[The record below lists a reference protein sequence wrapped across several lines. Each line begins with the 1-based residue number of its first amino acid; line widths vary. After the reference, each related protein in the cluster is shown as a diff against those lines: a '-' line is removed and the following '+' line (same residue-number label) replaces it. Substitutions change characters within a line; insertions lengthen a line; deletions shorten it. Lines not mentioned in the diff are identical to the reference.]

1 MIMVRNM
8 FVNVMADRKKERD
21 KNIKFDG
28 GRTYLRPTESQKREG
43 KRLIRIYAERNTKA
57 YYNEIASARLI
68 MGASAKRLPGHDL
81 GWLLMS
87 YMRSP
92 EYRSLG
98 ASTRK
103 VRANILD
110 DCANHLG
117 RTRSF
122 NSVVT
127 GEVRALRDS
136 MADRPEAANAR
147 VKALRQVYKWAV
159 SCDLSEINPAGNVP
173 YLPSNN
179 PHGFH
184 TWTEAE
190 IELYESVHEIG
201 TVPRLAI
208 DILQFT
214 GVRRSDAVLLGP
226 PHERQGMLEFT
237 EQKNRK
243 RQPKERII
251 PILPELRVSIDST
264 PTGRFTYLITQFKR
278 PFTRAGF
285 GNWFKKRCRE
295 ANLNHCSAHGIRKAA
310 AVKAAMAGASSKQL
324 MAIFGWDTIKMAEHY
339 TRAAETQRLVQESM
353 HLLRK

>member
-1 MIMVRNM
+1 M
-8 FVNVMADRKKERD
+8 FVYVMPDRKDERE

-43 KRLIRIYAERNTKA
+43 KRLIRIYAERGTEA
-57 YYNEIASARLI
+57 YYNEIEAARLI
-68 MGASAKRLPGHDL
+68 MGTSSQRLPGHDL
-81 GWLLMS
+81 GWLMTC

-98 ASTRK
+98 DSTRK
-103 VRANILD
+103 VRATLLNH
-110 DCANHLG
+110 CAEHLG

-122 NSVVT
+122 NSVVKA
-127 GEVRALRDS
+127 EIRALRDS

-159 SCDLSEINPAGNVP
+159 SCDLSENNPAANVP

-184 TWTEAE
+184 TWTERE
-190 IELYESVHEIG
+190 IELYESVHETG

-226 PHERQGMLEFT
+226 PNERQGMLEFT
-237 EQKNRK
+237 EQKNRE

-251 PILPELRVSIDST
+251 PILPELRRSIDAT
-264 PTGRFTYLITQFKR
+264 PIGRFTYLVTQFKR

-295 ANLNHCSAHGIRKAA
+295 ANLEHCSAHGIRKAA
-310 AVKAAMAGASSKQL
+310 AVKAAMGGATTSQL
-324 MAIFGWDTIKMAEHY
+324 MAIFGWDSSKMAEHY
-339 TRAAETQRLVQESM
+339 TKAAERNRLARESM

>member
-1 MIMVRNM
+1 MSH
-8 FVNVMADRKKERD
+8 RKNERE
-21 KNIKFDG
+21 KNIKVDG

-43 KRLIRIYAERNTKA
+43 KRSIRIHAEAGTQA
-57 YYNEIASARLI
+57 YYDEIEAARLI

-98 ASTRK
+98 ESTRK

-117 RTRSF
+117 RARSF

-214 GVRRSDAVLLGP
+214 GVRRSDAVVLGP
-226 PHERQGMLEFT
+226 THEQHGMLEFT
-237 EQKNRK
+237 EQKNRE
-243 RQPKERII
+243 RQPKDRII
-251 PILPELRVSIDST
+251 PILPELRRSIDAT
-264 PTGRFTYLITQFKR
+264 PTGRFTYLVTQFKR

-295 ANLNHCSAHGIRKAA
+295 AGLEHCSAHGIRKAA
-310 AVKAAMAGASSKQL
+310 AVKAAMGGATTSQL
-324 MAIFGWDTIKMAEHY
+324 MAIFGWDNSKMAEHY
-339 TRAAETQRLVQESM
+339 TRAADRNRLARESM
-353 HLLRK
+353 HLLRKLEHL